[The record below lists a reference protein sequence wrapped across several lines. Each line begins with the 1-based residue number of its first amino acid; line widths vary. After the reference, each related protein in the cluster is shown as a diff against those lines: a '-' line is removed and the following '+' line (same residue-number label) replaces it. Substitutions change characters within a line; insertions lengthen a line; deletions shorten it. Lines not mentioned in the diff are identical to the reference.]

1 MLKFRDF
8 EERDAETV
16 TSWLDDE
23 RDFYYWSADRYGH
36 YPITAQEIIDN
47 YNRCK
52 KNTFFK
58 PMMLKKDGVSVAH
71 LILRTPCADPKIIR
85 LGFIISNNKL
95 RGFGYGR
102 AVTLAGI
109 DYAKNRLGATEVNL
123 GVFLNNT
130 NAVSLY
136 SSLGFVF
143 EPEDGDEIHSFDFK
157 GEKWEYGKMVYRG

>member
-1 MLKFRDF
+1 MLNFRDF
-8 EERDAETV
+8 EERDAETIV
-16 TSWLDDE
+16 SWLDSE

-36 YPITAQEIIDN
+36 YPITAKEIIDN
-47 YNRCK
+47 YSLCEK
-52 KNTFFK
+52 KTFFK
-58 PMMLKKDGVSVAH
+58 PMMLEDDKVPVAH
-71 LILRTPCADPKIIR
+71 LILRTPVSDPKVIR

-95 RGFGYGR
+95 RGKGYGR

-123 GVFLNNT
+123 GVFLNNK

-143 EPEDGDEIHSFDFK
+143 EPEDGDEIHSFNFK
-157 GEKWEYGKMVYRG
+157 GEEWEYGKMVYRG